1 LPNRLWRGPL
11 ALKGQRE
18 STPSLPSLS
27 LTAQWSGWS
36 PAAAFSQ
43 AQQKALDYPALPFV
57 MLEHPVAIATD
68 AEVEHK
74 VELIYAELVEKL
86 TGSVPTVSGKG

>member
-1 LPNRLWRGPL
+1 MCIITEAFCTV
-11 ALKGQRE
+11 AL
-18 STPSLPSLS
+18 
-27 LTAQWSGWS
+27 
-36 PAAAFSQ
+36 

-68 AEVEHK
+68 TEVEHK

-86 TGSVPTVSGKG
+86 TGSVSTINGNGA